1 MRTLRLVWS
10 EEPFGVGWHAVAH
23 LDVYMHFL
31 WIGDDLWWH
40 SFQNFACWFHQ
51 IIGAFFTFRL
61 WATTS
66 MFLNRFVH
74 VAPPSTIRL
83 LQHQFALMWCPST
96 YPLRSKKACLLSK
109 LFFFCKKTFM
119 FHFSFELSFSKD
131 ACLMISWLLITM
143 PYISFFAIKIEKH
156 QTQVRRNL
164 MLFGL
169 GHGLSRS
176 FGVEWQ
182 VVN

>member
-1 MRTLRLVWS
+1 
-10 EEPFGVGWHAVAH
+10 
-23 LDVYMHFL
+23 
-31 WIGDDLWWH
+31 
-40 SFQNFACWFHQ
+40 
-51 IIGAFFTFRL
+51 
-61 WATTS
+61 
-66 MFLNRFVH
+66 
-74 VAPPSTIRL
+74 
-83 LQHQFALMWCPST
+83 
-96 YPLRSKKACLLSK
+96 
-109 LFFFCKKTFM
+109 M
-119 FHFSFELSFSKD
+119 FHFSFELSFSKN

-156 QTQVRRNL
+156 QTQVHRNL